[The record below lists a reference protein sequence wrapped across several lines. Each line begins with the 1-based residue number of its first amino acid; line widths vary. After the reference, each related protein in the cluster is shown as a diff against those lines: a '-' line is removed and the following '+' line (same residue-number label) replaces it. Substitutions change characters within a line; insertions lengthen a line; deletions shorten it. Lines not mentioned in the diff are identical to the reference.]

1 MEKPS
6 YSTRINKYQTEVKLD
21 NMRIFS
27 GMRPTGQLHIGNYL
41 GALKNW
47 IELQKKHQCI
57 FGVVDYHGI
66 TTSFNP
72 KTIHRDTMNL
82 VLDYLGAGI
91 NPKKSI
97 IIIQSHISEHT
108 ELAWILGT
116 LTPLGELERMT
127 QFKEKA
133 KQHKE
138 NINAG
143 LFSYP
148 VLMAADILLYK
159 TGIVPVGEDQVQH
172 VELARTTARK
182 FNNKFG
188 KTFPLPRVQLSKT
201 GARIMSLTNPSKK
214 MSKTGDESIGLNDSP
229 SLIREKIKKAV
240 TDSGKE
246 IKYDLNQKLAISNL
260 LTIYHLF
267 SNKSILEIE
276 KKYKNKGYAEFK
288 KDLAEVVVKGLKPF
302 QEKRKKYEKN
312 PQLVKKILTE
322 GTKKAQKI
330 AQKSI
335 KEVKKKMGLM

>member
-1 MEKPS
+1 
-6 YSTRINKYQTEVKLD
+6 
-21 NMRIFS
+21 MRIFS